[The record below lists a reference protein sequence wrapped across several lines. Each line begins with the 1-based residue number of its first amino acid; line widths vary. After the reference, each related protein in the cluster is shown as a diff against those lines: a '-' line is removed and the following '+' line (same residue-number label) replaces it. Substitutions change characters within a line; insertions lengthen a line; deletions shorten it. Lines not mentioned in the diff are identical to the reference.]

1 MVIGQLLESIVRL
14 PGEFAA
20 VAMHDPL
27 SALLMAVGAIFV
39 ALPVGYVGLLVL
51 GAVAELLS
59 PSSGGQP
66 QQPGR

>member
-27 SALLMAVGAIFV
+27 SALLMAIGAIFV

-51 GAVAELLS
+51 GAIAELFS
-59 PSSGGQP
+59 PASGGQP
-66 QQPGR
+66 QQPGQ